1 MNSRRTTSNIDP
13 AIVAEF
19 AHTVYRFGHSLLR
32 ETVDRLDADGNVVD
46 ANAEVAGDQQLS
58 LIDAFLNP
66 LAYAERGADG
76 DAAAEIVRGATGE
89 VANSVDEFVTGALRN
104 NLLGLPL
111 DLATINLARGRDT
124 GVAPLN
130 SVREQFF
137 AATRDPDL
145 KPYASWAEFGS
156 GIKHPESLVNFIA
169 AYGVHPL
176 LADAATVAE
185 KRAAAVTLVYG
196 TADDPT
202 TEADESVG
210 PDTDFLNGTGAFAG
224 VETGL
229 NDVDLWIGGLAEKPL
244 ASGGLLGSTFNFVFE
259 TQMENLQNGD
269 RFYYLSRLEGTNFL
283 NQLEGTSFSE
293 LVMRNTGTTHLPFDV
308 FAAPTYTIEAGD
320 PSTYPV
326 DAAGNPLVTTNH
338 GGKLGFLGDDHVVIG
353 GTDRTDRIQSGAGD
367 DTLWGDGGNDV
378 LDGALGNDAV
388 IGGDGNDRLTGGDG
402 DDFVNGAAGNDKV
415 WGGAGSDLLVGL
427 EGRDRIEAGDGDD
440 EVFGGLGNDQI
451 FGGAGNDELLGN
463 EGDDWMKGGAGRR
476 PPDR

>member
-1 MNSRRTTSNIDP
+1 MLDAHYITGDGRGNENIGLTAVHHVFHAEHNRLIGHLKEVILAEVDTDPAFVSQWLNPGADMSDGVQESDWNGERLFQAGRFATEMQYQHLVFENFARRIQPNIDEFEAHDVTIDP

-32 ETVDRLDADGNVVD
+32 ETVDRIDADGNVVD
-46 ANAEVAGDQQLS
+46 ADVAVAGDQQLS

-66 LAYAERGADG
+66 LAYAERGVDG
-76 DAAAEIVRGATGE
+76 DAAAEIVRGATRE

-130 SVREQFF
+130 SVREQFY
-137 AATRDPDL
+137 AATGDADL

-259 TQMENLQNGD
+259 TQMEKLQNGD

-293 LVMRNTGTTHLPFDV
+293 LVMRNTDTTHLPFDV
-308 FAAPTYTIEAGD
+308 FSVPTYTIEAGD

-326 DAAGNPLVTTNH
+326 DAAGNP
-338 GGKLGFLGDDHVVIG
+338 
-353 GTDRTDRIQSGAGD
+353 
-367 DTLWGDGGNDV
+367 
-378 LDGALGNDAV
+378 
-388 IGGDGNDRLTGGDG
+388 
-402 DDFVNGAAGNDKV
+402 
-415 WGGAGSDLLVGL
+415 
-427 EGRDRIEAGDGDD
+427 
-440 EVFGGLGNDQI
+440 
-451 FGGAGNDELLGN
+451 
-463 EGDDWMKGGAGRR
+463 
-476 PPDR
+476 